1 MTVGNRGITVACE
14 ELKQRIHNRLK
25 ADMFSGENDHVD
37 VFDDGDVDIRILV
50 ISRKF
55 DGDGHRIMERQ
66 TRIWNEIVSVM
77 SKAESE
83 LISQLI
89 AVSPEEI
96 KACPP

>member
-1 MTVGNRGITVACE
+1 
-14 ELKQRIHNRLK
+14 
-25 ADMFSGENDHVD
+25 MFSGENDHVD

-55 DGDGHRIMERQ
+55 DDDGHRITERQ
-66 TRIWNEIVSVM
+66 IRIWNEIVSVM
-77 SKAESE
+77 SEAESK

>member
-1 MTVGNRGITVACE
+1 MAGK
-14 ELKQRIHNRLK
+14 ELKQRIHDRLK
-25 ADMFSGENDHVD
+25 VNMFSAENDHVD
-37 VFDDGDVDIRILV
+37 VFDDGDVDIRILI

-55 DGDGHRIMERQ
+55 DGDGHGITERQ
-66 TRIWNEIVSVM
+66 TRIWNEILTVM
-77 SKAESE
+77 SEEEAE

>member
-1 MTVGNRGITVACE
+1 
-14 ELKQRIHNRLK
+14 
-25 ADMFSGENDHVD
+25 MFSAENDYVD
-37 VFDDGDVDIRILV
+37 VFDDGNVDIRILI

-55 DGDGHRIMERQ
+55 DDDGHKITERQ
-66 TRIWNEIVSVM
+66 TRIWNEIVPVM
-77 SKAESE
+77 SEAESE

>member
-1 MTVGNRGITVACE
+1 MASK
-14 ELKQRIHNRLK
+14 ELKQRIYDRLK
-25 ADMFSGENDHVD
+25 VNMFSAENDHVD
-37 VFDDGDVDIRILV
+37 VFDDGNVDIRILI

-55 DGDGHRIMERQ
+55 DGDGHKITERQ
-66 TRIWNEIVSVM
+66 TRIWNEIVPVM
-77 SKAESE
+77 SEEESE

>member
-1 MTVGNRGITVACE
+1 MAGK
-14 ELKQRIHNRLK
+14 ELKQRIQDRLK
-25 ADMFSGENDHVD
+25 VNMFSGENDHVD
-37 VFDDGDVDIRILV
+37 VFDDGDVDIRILI

-55 DGDGHRIMERQ
+55 DGDGRGITERQ
-66 TRIWNEIVSVM
+66 TRIWNEILTVM
-77 SKAESE
+77 SEEEVE

>member
-1 MTVGNRGITVACE
+1 MACK
-14 ELKQRIHNRLK
+14 ELKQKIYDRLK
-25 ADMFSGENDHVD
+25 VNMFSAENDYVD
-37 VFDDGDVDIRILV
+37 VFDDGNVDIRVLI

-55 DGDGHRIMERQ
+55 DGDGHKITERQ
-66 TRIWNEIVSVM
+66 TRIWNEIVPVM
-77 SKAESE
+77 SEEESE

>member
-1 MTVGNRGITVACE
+1 MACE
-14 ELKQRIHNRLK
+14 ELKQRIHDRLK
-25 ADMFSGENDHVD
+25 VNMFNRENDHVD
-37 VFDDGDVDIRILV
+37 VFDDGDVDIRILI

-55 DGDGHRIMERQ
+55 DGDGPGITERQ
-66 TRIWNEIVSVM
+66 TRIWNEIVAVVSE
-77 SKAESE
+77 KESE

>member
-1 MTVGNRGITVACE
+1 MACE
-14 ELKQRIHNRLK
+14 ELKQRIYDRLK
-25 ADMFSGENDHVD
+25 VNMFSAENDYVD
-37 VFDDGDVDIRILV
+37 VFDDGNVDIRILI

-55 DGDGHRIMERQ
+55 DGDGHKITERQ
-66 TRIWNEIVSVM
+66 TRIWNEIVPVM
-77 SKAESE
+77 SEEESE

>member
-1 MTVGNRGITVACE
+1 MACE
-14 ELKQRIHNRLK
+14 ELKQRIHDRLK
-25 ADMFSGENDHVD
+25 TNMFSGKNDHVD

-55 DGDGHRIMERQ
+55 DGDGHKITERQ

-77 SKAESE
+77 SEEESK
-83 LISQLI
+83 LISQLV

>member
-1 MTVGNRGITVACE
+1 MACE
-14 ELKQRIHNRLK
+14 ELKQRIYDRLK
-25 ADMFSGENDHVD
+25 VNMFSTENDYVD
-37 VFDDGDVDIRILV
+37 VFDDGNVDIRILI

-55 DGDGHRIMERQ
+55 DGDGHKITERQ
-66 TRIWNEIVSVM
+66 TRIWNEIVPVISEE
-77 SKAESE
+77 ESE